1 MAGTEVEKAR
11 GAFFTP
17 APIARYLAEWAIRAA
32 DDSVLEPSCGEAVFL
47 RAGAA
52 RLREIESDLYAEPD
66 LSGVEIHAPSVATA
80 HRLLSAEG
88 ASASIA
94 HEDFFTYSS
103 ERQFDA
109 ILGNPP
115 FIRYQ
120 DFTGSAR
127 ARSLEAA
134 LQQGVRLSGLS
145 SSWAAFVV
153 KAAQH
158 LAPTGRLGL
167 VLPAELLSVGYA
179 AEIRR
184 FLLKRFAAIR
194 LVVFE
199 ERIFPGVLEDVVLL
213 MAEGTG
219 GADHFELLQAKN
231 AEALSSLGSEPV
243 ARFTPG
249 AQAKWTPAL
258 VARDAF
264 AHYQCLQAEC
274 CESLS
279 AWGRTYL
286 GAVTGNNS
294 FFAMSQA
301 EVARLGLNKRTDLVR
316 ISSPGSRHLRGATF
330 AKVAW
335 EKARDQGARTFLFR
349 PAGNPSDAGLS
360 YIKSGEKA
368 GVQKAYKCRVRAP
381 WWRVPLVDVP
391 DLFLTYMS
399 HDRPRLIA
407 NEAGV
412 YILNSVFGVKLIA
425 NRRAIGM
432 KLLPIAALNSVT
444 LLGAEVVGRSYGGG
458 LLKLEPREAD
468 KLPVPALARVADRA
482 DELSAIAPQLAT
494 AMRSGD
500 LDAACRL
507 VDPIVFPAVSD
518 EILQA
523 LRTARELL
531 FERRRTRAGNGKG

>member
-1 MAGTEVEKAR
+1 MIDD
-11 GAFFTP
+11 P
-17 APIARYLAEWAIRAA
+17 LAA
-32 DDSVLEPSCGEAVFL
+32 
-47 RAGAA
+47 
-52 RLREIESDLYAEPD
+52 PD
-66 LSGVEIHAPSVATA
+66 LNGVEIHAPSIETA
-80 HRLLSAEG
+80 QRLLCGEG

-94 HEDFFTYSS
+94 HADFFTYSPA
-103 ERQFDA
+103 RQFDA

-120 DFTGSAR
+120 DFTGAAR
-127 ARSLEAA
+127 ARSFEAA

-158 LAPTGRLGL
+158 LAPAGRLAL

-199 ERIFPGVLEDVVLL
+199 ERVFPGVLEDVMLL

-243 ARFTPG
+243 ARFAPG
-249 AQAKWTPAL
+249 EQAKWTSAL
-258 VARDAF
+258 VAREAF
-264 AHYQCLQAEC
+264 AHYQCLQAEY
-274 CESLS
+274 CEGLS

-294 FFAMSQA
+294 FFTMSQA
-301 EVARLGLNKRTDLVR
+301 DVARLGLNKRTDLVR
-316 ISSPGSRHLRGATF
+316 ISPPGSRHLRGATF
-330 AKVAW
+330 ARVAW
-335 EKARDQGARTFLFR
+335 EKAQDQGARTFLFR
-349 PAGNPSDAGLS
+349 PVGNPSDAGLR
-360 YIKSGEKA
+360 YIESGEDA

-412 YILNSVFGVKLIA
+412 QILNSVFGVKFIA
-425 NRRAIGM
+425 NRRTIGM
-432 KLLPIAALNSVT
+432 KLLPVAALNSVT

-468 KLPVPALARVADRA
+468 RLPVPSLARVADTA
-482 DELSAIAPQLAT
+482 DELSAIAPQLAK
-494 AMRSGD
+494 ALRSGD

-507 VDPIVFPAVSD
+507 VDPIIFSGVPDAT
-518 EILQA
+518 LQA

-531 FERRRTRAGNGKG
+531 FERRLARAGNGKD